1 VSTAVASFELRNVE
15 ADRWSLA
22 GELTFATASTAHAA
36 GCVMAASAHDVH
48 VDCAGLGNVDSAGL
62 AVLLDWIAMARARGH
77 CIHLQN
83 LPALLLQLAKISGV
97 DGFLQPSPQ
106 TA

>member
-1 VSTAVASFELRNVE
+1 MPSFELRNVE

-22 GELTFATASTAHAA
+22 GELTFATASAAHAA
-36 GCVMAASAHDVH
+36 GCAMAASAHDVH

-62 AVLLDWIAMARARGH
+62 AVLLDWIATARARGQR
-77 CIHLQN
+77 IHLQN

-97 DGFLQPSPQ
+97 DGFLQPSAQP
-106 TA
+106 A